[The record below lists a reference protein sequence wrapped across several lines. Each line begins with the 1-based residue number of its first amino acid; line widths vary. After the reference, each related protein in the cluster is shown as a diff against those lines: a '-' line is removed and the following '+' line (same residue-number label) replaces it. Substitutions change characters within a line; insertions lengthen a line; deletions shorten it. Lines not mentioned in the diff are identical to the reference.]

1 MGTPAKYY
9 EAYKA
14 AYARLIS
21 ALPINDMLSDLVTGG
36 VLPGKVKARMDA
48 ISTDNNKAKYMLDEM
63 EGGLKA
69 LIPDQF
75 ENLIKVMER
84 FSEEEGHIVVKKLAE
99 DIRIMITSGGT
110 LSSSTAFR
118 ASSDV
123 TSSTSPALE
132 YQLPAQTQVCYHN
145 NFVSVILKISTL
157 YYSKQSTQ

>member
-14 AYARLIS
+14 VYTRLIS
-21 ALPINDMLSDLVTGG
+21 ALPINDMHSDLVTGG

-48 ISTDNNKAKYMLDEM
+48 ISTDNDKAKYMLDQM

-75 ENLIKVMER
+75 ENLIKAMEK

-99 DIRIMITSGGT
+99 DIRMLVTSGDAP
-110 LSSSTAFR
+110 SSSSMTASK
-118 ASSDV
+118 ASTDE
-123 TSSTSPALE
+123 TSSTSQMLECQSPA
-132 YQLPAQTQVCYHN
+132 AQTQVCY
-145 NFVSVILKISTL
+145 
-157 YYSKQSTQ
+157 